1 MNILDTFRIAFSTF
15 LHNKM
20 RTFLTILGISI
31 GIGTIVFLLS
41 LGYGL
46 QKIAIDE
53 ITSIK
58 ALSTISVTSGNS
70 SIVDMTSKAEKKLS
84 QIPGVQSVDPNLT
97 MSGQIMYEKSKTDV
111 LINAVSANYLD
122 LESPRLEMGKLYTN
136 DKNDE
141 MVVTSII
148 ANAFNLKSE
157 ELLNKK
163 LKVTILIPNSENPKQ
178 PIISEKEYTVIGIIK
193 DSVASYLYLPLQTIS
208 FSEKT
213 QFSTMKLKIEDKNDQ
228 ISKVKAVVVDLGYK
242 ATSLGE
248 KINQMNSIF
257 NTVKLVLLIFGA
269 IALIVA
275 SIGMFNTLTIS
286 LLERT
291 RDIGIMKSLGATDS
305 EVYRI
310 FLTES
315 TLVSTF
321 GGLTGVGLAL
331 LLGNLINLLL
341 SALALRAGGTS
352 VAVFQAPVQIIWIII
367 GFSVLIGLLT
377 GLYPAKRAAGLNPL
391 DALRYE

>member
-1 MNILDTFRIAFSTF
+1 MNTLDTFRIALSTF

-20 RTFLTILGISI
+20 RTLLTITGISI

-46 QKIAIDE
+46 QEIAIDE

-70 SIVDMTSKAEKKLS
+70 SIVDMTSKAEAKLK

-122 LESPRLEMGKLYTN
+122 LESPRLELGKLYTE
-136 DKNDE
+136 DKIDGI
-141 MVVTSII
+141 VVTSII
-148 ANAFNLKSE
+148 ANAFNMKSE
-157 ELLNKK
+157 ELMDKK
-163 LKVTILIPNSENPKQ
+163 LKAITLIPNPENPKM
-178 PIISEKEYTVIGIIK
+178 PVVSEKEFTVIGVIK
-193 DSVASYLYLPLQTIS
+193 DSVASYLYMPLKTVEY
-208 FSEKT
+208 SEKT
-213 QFSTMKLKIEDKNDQ
+213 QFSTMKLKVNDQNDQ
-228 ISKVKAVVVDLGYK
+228 ITKVKTAVVDMGYK

-291 RDIGIMKSLGATDS
+291 RDIGIMKSLGATDK
-305 EVYRI
+305 EIYRI

-321 GGLTGVGLAL
+321 GGLTGVGFAL
-331 LLGNLINLLL
+331 LLGYLINVLL
-341 SALALRAGGTS
+341 SAMALRAGGTA